1 MVDSAAS
8 AYYQTDRTDRESFDG
23 KNTEMAHGDETE
35 RPAGAGNGAT
45 SAPPSM
51 PDRLAVADLKRRLI
65 EADRFGAEDLQARCE
80 ELSRLKVEAI
90 DIAARSEDGNVET
103 LSLGGYLSSVS
114 QWQRLCDR
122 HGLDDQAEQCR
133 ELARSAFTES
143 AADWKATVE
152 KRKGSANLDSLFDD
166 LLGTAQLEADIR
178 NRGLLEPASLTPLRE
193 LRDHLRDELTVHLEN
208 ERPEGRTLDRW
219 TRLIADQC
227 DQILT
232 TADDLAPDVAAE
244 QIGSTLILTDWY
256 LKKVDRRRNDGTRH
270 LKRRHRRLRAEEQER
285 QLQGAME
292 TKFGRPFTGRL
303 ERLVL
308 VLICLVLGLMAV
320 EWTVPL
326 SEETT
331 YWLTIVDAAACAVF
345 LSEFGL
351 KLALVKGRSRWFVR
365 HFFVDFVPSIPFG
378 LLTAG
383 LGNPGDVVRAG
394 RVVRFARL
402 PRFVRYVRI
411 LRPVVRIVRALGLVA
426 RGIDRLVRRY
436 GHVLNCNVILHPTQ
450 REQEIFEQERRE
462 SARNLQELRQML
474 RDAWSRMFAE
484 ASPEDRLFV
493 ANTRIEGLQQT
504 LSRRTIQFEES
515 GRATTGTRDIPA
527 EALLDR
533 MESLEPSLVEPAL
546 GEPMMMQ
553 LARIVRILSVVP
565 LRWLPIIRRCIP
577 AQASQMSEA
586 DVVSTTSR
594 RVARFLRKFHDGW
607 FWLTD
612 LYGTVTPSQF
622 IDRVGGI
629 LVKSSSRP
637 AYRLLLFGGF
647 LILTEATLSIVE
659 IDALEPLRAF
669 LKRFLGTT
677 VLVLGGVCLFVLGLG
692 WWLQRVAREATEFYD
707 KSVQAQFLHLMDS
720 VRPKSLERDA
730 AALYE
735 RVLAADWPAG
745 DQRSDAERIEA
756 LCDRL
761 RHAMFRSSPTTEAD
775 NQFVAQLPFI
785 NRLEL
790 LYHDWLDGAMF
801 TRSDTRAT
809 NQLLG
814 NTALSQLML
823 TSDRI
828 SKKDVRQLAQVD
840 LENQKSLFNGPYL
853 WFHFIAQ
860 SVSHSV
866 ARLLVDYNRRAI
878 PGHELPHC
886 TDAQKNSFTQWL
898 NTDPDFQ
905 LDANAIVEPTSAKS
919 GYVTTS
925 FTALHFLDPDPQR
938 DQTVEDHFGPEVINR
953 IQGDRSLLIR
963 RTFGTLPLH
972 LRPRSERVVNLYAA
986 YEGWI
991 AGGRMF
997 LVPWFLFAA
1006 LCRWLTKLIGWIYHS
1021 VQEIRHPERRKT
1033 PVDAAQADFRVAVRK
1048 VNRVRGPVAERCVRL
1063 RAIFDPAWLGIALP
1077 GEDSTLLGTADA
1089 DTDIAFLR
1097 LGPAT
1102 QRKIE
1107 SEKRRCLSGM
1117 RWLEHSLEDG
1127 LLERVAEHR
1136 GLAKDSLNTR
1146 QHLRAASIAVHADLN
1161 GVRAHLFAKPM
1172 LAEIL
1177 HTTRAKPSLRDRLS
1191 PRFALRA
1198 AFRRYWQT
1206 TEMSEPAAERSAW
1219 KAVLNNES
1227 GAAAALMAWDQFGD
1241 KVEAEG
1247 ERRLGEIL
1255 QHPGRITEQLLTLR
1269 MIETLTVLDVL
1280 HYREHIYKLGQYDEG
1295 HDLLSLQPE

>member
-1 MVDSAAS
+1 MTA
-8 AYYQTDRTDRESFDG
+8 TGRTDREQQDG
-23 KNTEMAHGDETE
+23 TNIEMAQGDEPGSPSP
-35 RPAGAGNGAT
+35 PARGKADAHQ
-45 SAPPSM
+45 SM
-51 PDRLAVADLKRRLI
+51 QDRVAIADLKRRLI
-65 EADRFGAEDLQARCE
+65 EADRFGDEDLIARCE
-80 ELSRLKVEAI
+80 ELNRLKNEAI
-90 DIAARSEDGNVET
+90 DIAAKSEDGNAET

-114 QWQRLCDR
+114 QWQRLCER
-122 HGLDDQAEQCR
+122 HGLDQQAEQCR
-133 ELARSAFTES
+133 ELARSAFTEA

-152 KRKGSANLDSLFDD
+152 RRKSNANPDTLFDD

-193 LRDHLRDELTVHLEN
+193 LRDNLRDELASHLETEKPDN
-208 ERPEGRTLDRW
+208 RTLDRW

-227 DQILT
+227 DHILT
-232 TADDLAPDVAAE
+232 TVDDLAPAVAAE
-244 QIGSTLILTDWY
+244 QISSMLILSDWY
-256 LKKVDRRRNDGTRH
+256 LRKVDRRRNDATRH
-270 LKRRHRRLRAEEQER
+270 LKWRHRRLRAEQQER
-285 QLQGAME
+285 QLQGVME
-292 TKFGRPFTGRL
+292 TKFGRLWTGRL

-308 VLICLVLGLMAV
+308 VLICLVLILMAV
-320 EWTVPL
+320 ECTVSL
-326 SEETT
+326 SEETLFWFT
-331 YWLTIVDAAACAVF
+331 VVDAAACAVF
-345 LSEFGL
+345 LAEFGL
-351 KLALVKGRSRWFVR
+351 KLSLVNDRGRWFVR

-402 PRFVRYVRI
+402 PRFVRYVRV
-411 LRPVVRIVRALGLVA
+411 LRPVVRLVRALGLIA

-450 REQEIFEQERRE
+450 REQEVFEQERQE
-462 SARNLQELRQML
+462 AARNIQELRQLL
-474 RDAWSRMFAE
+474 RDAWSRIFAE
-484 ASPEDRLFV
+484 ASPEDRLTV
-493 ANTRIEGLQQT
+493 ATARIAGLQET
-504 LSRRTIQFEES
+504 LNRRSIQFEES
-515 GRATTGTRDIPA
+515 SRATAGTRDIPA

-533 MESLEPSLVEPAL
+533 LESLEPSLVEPAL

-553 LARIVRILSVVP
+553 LARIIRILSVAP
-565 LRWLPIIRRCIP
+565 LRWLPIIRQCVP
-577 AQASQMSEA
+577 AQATQMSEA

-594 RVARFLRKFHDGW
+594 QVARFLRRFHDGW
-607 FWLTD
+607 FWLAD

-647 LILTEATLSIVE
+647 LILTEATLSIVD

-720 VRPKSLERDA
+720 VRPKYLERDA

-735 RVLAADWPAG
+735 RVLAADWPT
-745 DQRSDAERIEA
+745 DDHRTDTERIEV
-756 LCDRL
+756 LCERL
-761 RHAMFRSSPTTEAD
+761 RHAMSRTQEDVNNEDGFIAKI
-775 NQFVAQLPFI
+775 PFI
-785 NRLEL
+785 SRLEL

-828 SKKDVRQLAQVD
+828 SKKDTRQLCQVD
-840 LENQKSLFNGPYL
+840 LENQKSLLNGPYL

-860 SVSHSV
+860 SISHSA

-878 PGHELPHC
+878 PNHELPYC
-886 TDAQKNSFTQWL
+886 SDTQKNLFTRWL

-905 LDANAIVEPTSAKS
+905 VDASTVAEPTIANS
-919 GYVTTS
+919 GYMTTS

-938 DQTVEDHFGPEVINR
+938 DQTVEEHFGPEVVAR
-953 IQGDRSLLIR
+953 IRSDRSLLIR
-963 RTFGTLPLH
+963 QTFGTLPLH

-986 YEGWI
+986 YEAWI

-997 LVPWFLFAA
+997 LSPWFVFLA
-1006 LCRWLTKLIGWIYHS
+1006 LGRWLVKLIGWIYQS

-1033 PVDAAQADFRVAVRK
+1033 PLDAAQADFRVAVRK

-1077 GEDSTLLGTADA
+1077 GEDSSLLGTADA
-1089 DTDIAFLR
+1089 DTDIAYLR

-1117 RWLEHSLEDG
+1117 RWLEHALEDG
-1127 LLERVAEHR
+1127 LLERIAEQR
-1136 GLAKDSLNTR
+1136 GLAKDALNTR

-1161 GVRAHLFAKPM
+1161 GVRTHLFARPM
-1172 LAEIL
+1172 LAETL
-1177 HTTRAKPSLRDRLS
+1177 HTTLARPTLRDRLS

-1198 AFRRYWQT
+1198 AFRRYWQAT
-1206 TEMSEPAAERSAW
+1206 DGTDSAAERSAW
-1219 KAVLNNES
+1219 KAILNNES

-1241 KVEAEG
+1241 NVEAEG

-1280 HYREHIYKLGQYDEG
+1280 HYREHIFKLGQYDEG
-1295 HDLLSLQPE
+1295 HNLLTLHPLAN

>member
-1 MVDSAAS
+1 
-8 AYYQTDRTDRESFDG
+8 
-23 KNTEMAHGDETE
+23 MAHGDETE
-35 RPAGAGNGAT
+35 RPADEGNGA
-45 SAPPSM
+45 AGALPSM
-51 PDRLAVADLKRRLI
+51 PDRVAVADLKRRLI
-65 EADRFGAEDLQARCE
+65 EADRFGAADLQARCE
-80 ELSRLKVEAI
+80 ELSRLKVAAI
-90 DIAARSEDGNVET
+90 DIAAKSEDGNVET

-114 QWQRLCDR
+114 QWQRLCER

-152 KRKGSANLDSLFDD
+152 KRKGDANLDSLFDD

-193 LRDHLRDELTVHLEN
+193 LRDHLRDELTALLKNEQPEN
-208 ERPEGRTLDRW
+208 RTLDRW

-227 DQILT
+227 DHILT

-320 EWTVPL
+320 EWTVQL
-326 SEETT
+326 SDEAT

-411 LRPVVRIVRALGLVA
+411 LRPVVRILRALGLVA

-450 REQEIFEQERRE
+450 HEQEIFEQERRE

-493 ANTRIEGLQQT
+493 ANTRIEGLQRT
-504 LSRRTIQFEES
+504 LSRRTIQFEDS

-553 LARIVRILSVVP
+553 LARIIRILSVVP

-735 RVLAADWPAG
+735 RVLAADWPG
-745 DQRSDAERIEA
+745 DDQRSDAERIEV
-756 LCDRL
+756 LCKRL

-775 NQFVAQLPFI
+775 NQFVARLPFI
-785 NRLEL
+785 SRLEL

-828 SKKDVRQLAQVD
+828 SKKDTRLLTQVD
-840 LENQKSLFNGPYL
+840 LENQKSLLNGPYL

-878 PGHELPHC
+878 PSHELPYC
-886 TDAQKNSFTQWL
+886 SDAQKNSFTQWL

-905 LDANAIVEPTSAKS
+905 LDANTIVEPTSAKS

-925 FTALHFLDPDPQR
+925 FTALHFLDPDSQR
-938 DQTVEDHFGPEVINR
+938 DQTVEEHFGPEVINR

-1006 LCRWLTKLIGWIYHS
+1006 LCRWLTKLVGWIYQS

-1117 RWLEHSLEDG
+1117 RWLEHSLEDN
-1127 LLERVAEHR
+1127 LLERVAEQR

-1198 AFRRYWQT
+1198 AFRRYWRT
-1206 TEMSEPAAERSAW
+1206 TGMSEPAAERSAW

-1227 GAAAALMAWDQFGD
+1227 GAAAALIAWDKFGD
-1241 KVEAEG
+1241 KVEEEG

-1280 HYREHIYKLGQYDEG
+1280 HYREHIFKLGQYDEG

>member
-1 MVDSAAS
+1 
-8 AYYQTDRTDRESFDG
+8 
-23 KNTEMAHGDETE
+23 MAHGDETE
-35 RPAGAGNGAT
+35 SSAAAGDDSASPDSAT
-45 SAPPSM
+45 SQSGM
-51 PDRLAVADLKRRLI
+51 PDRVAVADLKRRLI
-65 EADRFGAEDLQARCE
+65 EADRFGDEDLRARCE
-80 ELSRLKVEAI
+80 VLRGLKVEAD
-90 DIAARSEDGNVET
+90 DIAALAEDGNIET
-103 LSLGGYLSSVS
+103 LSLGGYLSSVT
-114 QWQRLCDR
+114 QWQRLCER
-122 HGLDDQAEQCR
+122 HGLDEQAEHCR
-133 ELARSAFTES
+133 ELARSAFTEA

-152 KRKGSANLDSLFDD
+152 KREDEANRGSLFDD

-178 NRGLLEPASLTPLRE
+178 NRGLLEPAALTPLRE
-193 LRDHLRDELTVHLEN
+193 LRDNLRDDLSADLEKEKPDN
-208 ERPEGRTLDRW
+208 RTLDRW

-227 DQILT
+227 DHILT
-232 TADDLAPDVAAE
+232 TVDDLDPNIAAE
-244 QIGSTLILTDWY
+244 QIRSTLILSGWY
-256 LKKVDRRRNDGTRH
+256 LKKVDRRRNNGTRH

-285 QLQGAME
+285 QLQGSLE
-292 TKFGRPFTGRL
+292 SRFGRKFTGTM

-308 VLICLVLGLMAV
+308 VLICLVLGLMIA
-320 EWTVPL
+320 EWTMPL
-326 SEETT
+326 AKETI
-331 YWLTIVDAAACAVF
+331 YRFAIVDAAACAVF
-345 LSEFGL
+345 LAEFGL
-351 KLALVKGRSRWFVR
+351 KLALVKGRGRWFVR

-383 LGNPGDVVRAG
+383 LANSGDVVRAG

-411 LRPVVRIVRALGLVA
+411 LRPIVRIARALGLVA

-450 REQEIFEQERRE
+450 REQELFEQERRE
-462 SARNLQELRQML
+462 AARNLQELRQLL

-493 ANTRIEGLQQT
+493 ANTRIEGMQHT
-504 LSRRTIQFEES
+504 LNRRTIQFEES
-515 GRATTGTRDIPA
+515 SRATSGTRDIPA

-553 LARIVRILSVVP
+553 LARIIRILSVAP
-565 LRWLPIIRRCIP
+565 LRWLPIIRQCIP
-577 AQASQMSEA
+577 AQASLMSEA

-594 RVARFLRKFHDGW
+594 RVARFLRKFHDAW

-692 WWLQRVAREATEFYD
+692 WWLQRVAREATDFYD

-720 VRPKSLERDA
+720 VRPKYLERDA
-730 AALYE
+730 AVLYE
-735 RVLAADWPAG
+735 RVLAADWPT
-745 DQRSDAERIEA
+745 DDPRSDAERIKV
-756 LCDRL
+756 LCQRL
-761 RHAMFRSSPTTEAD
+761 RNAMFPSRRNPD
-775 NQFVAQLPFI
+775 NDDAILAELPFVS
-785 NRLEL
+785 RLEL

-801 TRSDTRAT
+801 TKSDTRTT

-828 SKKDVRQLAQVD
+828 SKKDTKQLAQVD
-840 LENQKSLFNGPYL
+840 LENQKSLLNGPYL

-878 PGHELPHC
+878 PSHELLHC
-886 TDAQKNSFTQWL
+886 SEAQKNSFTHWL

-905 LDANAIVEPTSAKS
+905 LDNDAILEPTDSNS

-938 DQTVEDHFGPEVINR
+938 DQAVEEHFGPEVVAR
-953 IQGDRSLLIR
+953 VRGDRSLLIR

-986 YEGWI
+986 YEAWI

-997 LVPWFLFAA
+997 LVPWFLFVA
-1006 LCRWLTKLIGWIYHS
+1006 LCSLLVRLIGWIYQS
-1021 VQEIRHPERRKT
+1021 VQEIRHPERRKA
-1033 PVDAAQADFRVAVRK
+1033 PIDAAQADFRVAVRK

-1077 GEDSTLLGTADA
+1077 GEQSTLLGTADA

-1127 LLERVAEHR
+1127 LMERIAAQR
-1136 GLAKDSLNTR
+1136 GLATDAFNSR

-1161 GVRAHLFAKPM
+1161 GVRAHLFAEPM

-1177 HTTRAKPSLRDRLS
+1177 HTTRAKPSLRDRVS

-1198 AFRRYWQT
+1198 AFSRYWKT
-1206 TEMSEPAAERSAW
+1206 TEMTELTAERSAW

-1227 GAAAALMAWDQFGD
+1227 GAAAALIAWDTFGEG
-1241 KVEAEG
+1241 VEQEG

-1280 HYREHIYKLGQYDEG
+1280 HYREHIFKLGQYDEG

>member
-1 MVDSAAS
+1 MADGDGTGSSAAADGDPAVANTATANS
-8 AYYQTDRTDRESFDG
+8 AI
-23 KNTEMAHGDETE
+23 
-35 RPAGAGNGAT
+35 
-45 SAPPSM
+45 
-51 PDRLAVADLKRRLI
+51 PDRVAVADLKRRLI
-65 EADRFGAEDLQARCE
+65 EADRFGDEDLRARCKT
-80 ELSRLKVEAI
+80 LQQLKVEAV
-90 DIAARSEDGNVET
+90 DIAARAEDGNVET

-114 QWQRLCDR
+114 QWQRLCER
-122 HGLDDQAEQCR
+122 HGLDEQAKQCR
-133 ELARSAFTES
+133 ELARSAFTEA

-152 KRKGSANLDSLFDD
+152 DREEVASVDTLFDD

-178 NRGLLEPASLTPLRE
+178 NRGLLEPAALTPLRK
-193 LRDHLRDELTVHLEN
+193 LRNNLRDELSADLKNEN
-208 ERPEGRTLDRW
+208 LDNRTLNRW
-219 TRLIADQC
+219 TQLIADQC
-227 DQILT
+227 DHILT

-244 QIGSTLILTDWY
+244 QIRSTLLLSGWY
-256 LKKVDRRRNDGTRH
+256 LKNVDRRRNDGTRH

-285 QLQGAME
+285 QLQGSLE
-292 TKFGRPFTGRL
+292 SIFGRKFTGRM
-303 ERLVL
+303 ERLIL
-308 VLICLVLGLMAV
+308 VLICLVLGLMIA
-320 EWTVPL
+320 EWTMPL
-326 SEETT
+326 SEETV
-331 YWLTIVDAAACAVF
+331 YWLAIVDAAACAVF
-345 LSEFGL
+345 LTEFGL
-351 KLALVKGRSRWFVR
+351 KLTLVKGRSRWFVR

-383 LGNPGDVVRAG
+383 MANSGDVMRAG
-394 RVVRFARL
+394 RAVRFARL

-411 LRPVVRIVRALGLVA
+411 LRPIVRITRALGLVA
-426 RGIDRLVRRY
+426 RGIDRLARRY

-450 REQEIFEQERRE
+450 REQELFEQERRE
-462 SARNLQELRQML
+462 AARNLQELRQLL

-484 ASPEDRLFV
+484 TCPEDRLFV
-493 ANTRIEGLQQT
+493 ANTRIEGLQHT
-504 LSRRTIQFEES
+504 LKRRTIQFEES
-515 GRATTGTRDIPA
+515 SRATSGTRDIPA

-553 LARIVRILSVVP
+553 LARIIRILSVAP
-565 LRWLPIIRRCIP
+565 LRWLPIIRQCIP
-577 AQASQMSEA
+577 AQASLMSEA

-720 VRPKSLERDA
+720 VRPKYVTRDA

-735 RVLAADWPAG
+735 RVLAADWPS
-745 DQRSDAERIEA
+745 DDSRSDSERIEF
-756 LCDRL
+756 LSKRL
-761 RHAMFRSSPTTEAD
+761 RNAMFRTTQTTD
-775 NQFVAQLPFI
+775 NDDRFETLLPFV

-790 LYHDWLDGAMF
+790 LYHDWIDGAMF
-801 TRSDTRAT
+801 TRSDTRTT

-814 NTALSQLML
+814 NTAISQLML

-828 SKKDVRQLAQVD
+828 AKKYTKLLSQVD
-840 LENQKSLFNGPYL
+840 LENQKSLLNGPYL

-878 PGHELPHC
+878 PNHELPHC
-886 TDAQKNSFTQWL
+886 SESQRNSFTQWL

-905 LDANAIVEPTSAKS
+905 HDNKTIVEPADANS

-938 DQTVEDHFGPEVINR
+938 DQTVKEHFGEEVIAR
-953 IQGDRSLLIR
+953 IRSDRSLLIR

-991 AGGRMF
+991 AGGRIF
-997 LVPWFLFAA
+997 LVPWFLFVV
-1006 LCRWLTKLIGWIYHS
+1006 LCRLLIRLIGWVYQS
-1021 VQEIRHPERRKT
+1021 VQEIRNPERRKM
-1033 PVDAAQADFRVAVRK
+1033 PIDAAQADFRVAVRK
-1048 VNRVRGPVAERCVRL
+1048 VNRIRSPVAERCVRL
-1063 RAIFDPAWLGIALP
+1063 RAIFDPAWLGVALP
-1077 GEDSTLLGTADA
+1077 GEQSTLLGTADA
-1089 DTDIAFLR
+1089 DADIAFLR

-1127 LLERVAEHR
+1127 LLKRIAEQR
-1136 GLAKDSLNTR
+1136 GLAKDAFNSR

-1177 HTTRAKPSLRDRLS
+1177 HTTGAKPSLRDRVS
-1191 PRFALRA
+1191 PRFSLRA
-1198 AFRRYWQT
+1198 AFRRYLKT
-1206 TEMSEPAAERSAW
+1206 TELTELAAERSAW
-1219 KAVLNNES
+1219 KSVLKNES
-1227 GAAAALMAWDQFGD
+1227 GAAAALMAWDTFGD
-1241 KVEAEG
+1241 SVEQEG

-1280 HYREHIYKLGQYDEG
+1280 HYREHIFKLGQYDEG
-1295 HDLLSLQPE
+1295 HDLLSLRPE

>member
-1 MVDSAAS
+1 MSQGGETSSKSDRGDAEQQPDKAAAFS
-8 AYYQTDRTDRESFDG
+8 SIV
-23 KNTEMAHGDETE
+23 
-35 RPAGAGNGAT
+35 
-45 SAPPSM
+45 
-51 PDRLAVADLKRRLI
+51 PDRVAVAELKQRLI
-65 EADRFGAEDLQARCE
+65 EADRFGEEDLHARCE
-80 ELSRLKVEAI
+80 ELQRLKNLAV

-103 LSLGGYLSSVS
+103 LSLGGYLASVS
-114 QWQRLCDR
+114 QWQRLCER
-122 HGLDDQAEQCR
+122 HGLDEQAEQCL
-133 ELARSAFTES
+133 ELARSAFTE
-143 AADWKATVE
+143 AANDWKSTVE
-152 KRKGSANLDSLFDD
+152 KREQAASTDTLFDD
-166 LLGTAQLEADIR
+166 LLGTVQLEADIR
-178 NRGLLEPASLTPLRE
+178 NRGLLEPDSLGPLRE
-193 LRDHLRDELTVHLEN
+193 LRDSLREKLTAVLEK
-208 ERPEGRTLDRW
+208 EKPDGRTLNRW

-227 DQILT
+227 DHILT
-232 TADDLAPDVAAE
+232 TVDDLSPAVAAE
-244 QIGSTLILTDWY
+244 QIRSTLILSEWY
-256 LKKVDRRRNDGTRH
+256 LRKVDRRRNDGTRH

-285 QLQGAME
+285 QLQGTME
-292 TKFGRPFTGRL
+292 SKFGRLFTGRL
-303 ERLVL
+303 ERLIL
-308 VLICLVLGLMAV
+308 ILICLVLGLMIV
-320 EWTVPL
+320 EWTVTL
-326 SEETT
+326 SEEAAF
-331 YWLTIVDAAACAVF
+331 WLAVVDACACAVF
-345 LSEFGL
+345 LSEFAL
-351 KLALVKGRSRWFVR
+351 KLTLVKGRGRWFMR

-383 LGNPGDVVRAG
+383 MANTGDMVRAG

-411 LRPVVRIVRALGLVA
+411 LRPIVRIVRALGLVA

-450 REQEIFEQERRE
+450 REQKLFEQERRE
-462 SARNLQELRQML
+462 ATRNLQELRQML
-474 RDAWSRMFAE
+474 RDAWARMFAE
-484 ASPEDRLFV
+484 ASPDERIFV
-493 ANTRIEGLQQT
+493 ANTRIEGLRET
-504 LSRRTIQFEES
+504 LDQRRIQFEES
-515 GRATTGTRDIPA
+515 SRATTGTRDIPA

-553 LARIVRILSVVP
+553 LARIIRVLSVAP
-565 LRWLPIIRRCIP
+565 LRWLPLIRHCIP
-577 AQASQMSEA
+577 AQANLMSEA
-586 DVVSTTSR
+586 EVVSTTSR
-594 RVARFLRKFHDGW
+594 QLAKFLRKFHDGW
-607 FWLTD
+607 FWLAD

-622 IDRVGGI
+622 IDRVGGL

-647 LILTEATLSIVE
+647 LLLTELTLSIVS
-659 IDALEPLRAF
+659 IDALEPVRAF
-669 LKRFLGTT
+669 LKRFVGTT

-720 VRPKSLERDA
+720 IRPKFLERDA
-730 AALYE
+730 ASLYR
-735 RVLAADWPAG
+735 RVLATDWPV
-745 DQRSDAERIEA
+745 DDPRSESKRIEA
-756 LCDRL
+756 LSQRL
-761 RHAMFRSSPTTEAD
+761 RDAMFRTQPDDPFIS
-775 NQFVAQLPFI
+775 QLPFVH
-785 NRLEL
+785 RMEL

-801 TRSDTRAT
+801 TRSDTRTT

-814 NTALSQLML
+814 NTALCQLML
-823 TSDRI
+823 MSDRI
-828 SKKDVRQLAQVD
+828 SKKDTKQLHQVD

-878 PGHELPHC
+878 PAHELPHC
-886 TDAQKNSFTQWL
+886 SEAQKNSFTQWL

-905 LDANAIVEPTSAKS
+905 LEPDAIVESISARS

-938 DQTVEDHFGPEVINR
+938 DQTVMEHFGPEVAR
-953 IQGDRSLLIR
+953 RVQSDRGLLIR

-986 YEGWI
+986 YEAWV

-997 LVPWFLFAA
+997 LVPWFLFVAA
-1006 LCRWLTKLIGWIYHS
+1006 CRWLVRLIGWIYQS

-1048 VNRVRGPVAERCVRL
+1048 VNRVRGPVAEQCVRL

-1117 RWLEHSLEDG
+1117 RWLEHALEEG
-1127 LLERVAEHR
+1127 LLERIAKER
-1136 GLAKDSLNTR
+1136 GLNQDALNTR
-1146 QHLRAASIAVHADLN
+1146 QHLRAVAIAVHADLN
-1161 GVRAHLFAKPM
+1161 GVRAHLFARPM

-1177 HTTRAKPSLRDRLS
+1177 HTTRAKPSFRDRLS
-1191 PRFALRA
+1191 PQFKLRA
-1198 AFRRYWQT
+1198 AFGRYWET
-1206 TEMSEPAAERSAW
+1206 TEMTEPAARHSAW
-1219 KAVLNNES
+1219 KAILDNES
-1227 GAAAALMAWDQFGD
+1227 GAAAALMAWDTFGES
-1241 KVEAEG
+1241 VEQEG

-1280 HYREHIYKLGQYDEG
+1280 HYREHIFKLGQYDEG

>member
-1 MVDSAAS
+1 
-8 AYYQTDRTDRESFDG
+8 
-23 KNTEMAHGDETE
+23 MAHGDE
-35 RPAGAGNGAT
+35 
-45 SAPPSM
+45 SASPTGSDSESDASSSTI
-51 PDRLAVADLKRRLI
+51 PDRVAVADLKRRLI
-65 EADRFGAEDLQARCE
+65 EADRFGDDDLRARCE
-80 ELSRLKVEAI
+80 KLQRLKVEAV
-90 DIAARSEDGNVET
+90 DIAARAEDGNVET

-114 QWQRLCDR
+114 QWQRLCER
-122 HGLDDQAEQCR
+122 HGLDEQAEQCR
-133 ELARSAFTES
+133 ELARSAFTE
-143 AADWKATVE
+143 AATDWKAAVE
-152 KRKGSANLDSLFDD
+152 KREDSANLDTLFED

-178 NRGLLEPASLTPLRE
+178 NRGLLEPAALTPLRE
-193 LRDHLRDELTVHLEN
+193 LRDNLRDELSSDLEK
-208 ERPEGRTLDRW
+208 EKPDHRTLDRW

-227 DQILT
+227 DHILT
-232 TADDLAPDVAAE
+232 TADDLAPNVAAE
-244 QIGSTLILTDWY
+244 QIRSTLILSDWY
-256 LKKVDRRRNDGTRH
+256 LKNVDRRRNDGTRH

-285 QLQGAME
+285 QLQGTLE
-292 TKFGRPFTGRL
+292 SKFGRKFTGRM

-308 VLICLVLGLMAV
+308 VLICLVLALMIA
-320 EWTVPL
+320 EWTIPL
-326 SEETT
+326 DQKTV
-331 YWLTIVDAAACAVF
+331 YWFAIADAAACAVF

-351 KLALVKGRSRWFVR
+351 KLALVKGRGRWFVR

-378 LLTAG
+378 LMTAG
-383 LGNPGDVVRAG
+383 LANSGDVVRAG

-411 LRPVVRIVRALGLVA
+411 LRPAVRIARALGLVA

-450 REQEIFEQERRE
+450 REQELFEQERRE
-462 SARNLQELRQML
+462 AARNLQELRQML

-484 ASPEDRLFV
+484 ADPEDRIFV
-493 ANTRIEGLQQT
+493 ANTRIEGLQRT
-504 LSRRTIQFEES
+504 LDRRAIQFEES
-515 GRATTGTRDIPA
+515 RRATSGTRDIPA

-553 LARIVRILSVVP
+553 LARIIRILSVAP

-577 AQASQMSEA
+577 AQASLMSEA

-659 IDALEPLRAF
+659 IEALEPLRAF

-720 VRPKSLERDA
+720 VRPKYVERDA

-735 RVLAADWPAG
+735 RVLAADWPT
-745 DQRSDAERIEA
+745 DDPRSDSEKIEV
-756 LCDRL
+756 LSERL
-761 RHAMFRSSPTTEAD
+761 RNAMFRTTQTIESD
-775 NQFVAQLPFI
+775 DPFIAQLPFV

-828 SKKDVRQLAQVD
+828 TKKDSKQLAQVD
-840 LENQKSLFNGPYL
+840 LENQKSLLNGPYL

-860 SVSHSV
+860 SISHSV

-878 PGHELPHC
+878 PSHELPHC
-886 TDAQKNSFTQWL
+886 SESQKNSFTQWL
-898 NTDPDFQ
+898 NTDADFQ
-905 LDANAIVEPTSAKS
+905 LDKNTASELTGPNS

-925 FTALHFLDPDPQR
+925 FTALHFLDPDSQR
-938 DQTVEDHFGPEVINR
+938 DQTVEEHFGPEVVAR

-972 LRPRSERVVNLYAA
+972 LRPRSERVVNLYSV
-986 YEGWI
+986 YEGWV

-997 LVPWFLFAA
+997 LVPWFLFVA
-1006 LCRWLTKLIGWIYHS
+1006 LCRWLGKLIVWIYQS
-1021 VQEIRHPERRKT
+1021 VQEIRHPERRKA
-1033 PVDAAQADFRVAVRK
+1033 PIDAAQADFRVAVRK

-1077 GEDSTLLGTADA
+1077 GEESTLLGTADA

-1127 LLERVAEHR
+1127 LLERIALQR
-1136 GLAKDSLNTR
+1136 GLTKDAFNSR

-1161 GVRAHLFAKPM
+1161 GIRAHLFAKPM

-1177 HTTRAKPSLRDRLS
+1177 HTTRAKPSLRDRIS
-1191 PRFALRA
+1191 PRFALKA

-1206 TEMSEPAAERSAW
+1206 TEMTEPAAEKSAW

-1227 GAAAALMAWDQFGD
+1227 GAAAALRAWDQFGD
-1241 KVEAEG
+1241 NVEEEG

-1280 HYREHIYKLGQYDEG
+1280 HYREHIFKLGQYDEG

>member
-1 MVDSAAS
+1 
-8 AYYQTDRTDRESFDG
+8 
-23 KNTEMAHGDETE
+23 MADGDETE
-35 RPAGAGNGAT
+35 SPEAADDAPAASNSAT
-45 SAPPSM
+45 SDSAI
-51 PDRLAVADLKRRLI
+51 PDRVAVADLKRRLI
-65 EADRFGAEDLQARCE
+65 EADRFGDDDLRARCE
-80 ELSRLKVEAI
+80 VLRRLKVEAV
-90 DIAARSEDGNVET
+90 DIAARAEDGNVET

-114 QWQRLCDR
+114 QWQRLCER
-122 HGLDDQAEQCR
+122 HGLDEQAEQCR
-133 ELARSAFTES
+133 ELARSAFTEA

-152 KRKGSANLDSLFDD
+152 DREEGANVDTLFDD

-178 NRGLLEPASLTPLRE
+178 NRGLLEPAALTPLRE
-193 LRDHLRDELTVHLEN
+193 LRDNLRDELSVDLEK
-208 ERPEGRTLDRW
+208 EKPDHRTLDRW

-227 DQILT
+227 DHILT
-232 TADDLAPDVAAE
+232 TADDLAPNIAAE
-244 QIGSTLILTDWY
+244 QIRSTLLLSDWY
-256 LKKVDRRRNDGTRH
+256 LKNVDRRRNDGTRH

-285 QLQGAME
+285 QLQGSLE
-292 TKFGRPFTGRL
+292 SRFGRKFTGRM

-308 VLICLVLGLMAV
+308 VLICLVLGLMLV
-320 EWTVPL
+320 EWTMPL
-326 SEETT
+326 AEETI
-331 YWLTIVDAAACAVF
+331 YWFAIVDAAACAVF
-345 LSEFGL
+345 LAEFGL
-351 KLALVKGRSRWFVR
+351 KLALVKGRSRWFAR

-378 LLTAG
+378 LMTAG
-383 LGNPGDVVRAG
+383 MANSGDVVRAG

-402 PRFVRYVRI
+402 PRFVRYVRV
-411 LRPVVRIVRALGLVA
+411 LRPIVRIARALGLVA

-436 GHVLNCNVILHPTQ
+436 GNVLNCNVILHPTQ
-450 REQEIFEQERRE
+450 REQELFEQERRE
-462 SARNLQELRQML
+462 AARNLQELRQLL

-493 ANTRIEGLQQT
+493 ADTRIEGLQRT
-504 LSRRTIQFEES
+504 LKRRTIQFEES
-515 GRATTGTRDIPA
+515 SRATSGTRDIPA

-553 LARIVRILSVVP
+553 LARIIRILSVAP

-577 AQASQMSEA
+577 AQASLMSEA

-720 VRPKSLERDA
+720 VRPKYVERDA

-735 RVLAADWPAG
+735 RVLAADWPT
-745 DQRSDAERIEA
+745 DDSRSDSERIKF
-756 LCDRL
+756 LSLRL
-761 RHAMFRSSPTTEAD
+761 RNAMFRTTQTAGND
-775 NQFVAQLPFI
+775 DQFELQLPFVS
-785 NRLEL
+785 RLEL

-823 TSDRI
+823 TSDRV
-828 SKKDVRQLAQVD
+828 SKKETKLLSQVD
-840 LENQKSLFNGPYL
+840 LENQKALLNGPYL

-878 PGHELPHC
+878 PSHELPHC
-886 TDAQKNSFTQWL
+886 SEAQKNSFTQWL

-905 LDANAIVEPTSAKS
+905 LDNNTVVEPADAKS
-919 GYVTTS
+919 GYVTTA
-925 FTALHFLDPDPQR
+925 FTALHFLDPDAQR
-938 DQTVEDHFGPEVINR
+938 DQTVEEHFGQEVVAR
-953 IQGDRSLLIR
+953 IRGDRSLLIR
-963 RTFGTLPLH
+963 RTFGTLPLQ

-986 YEGWI
+986 YEAWI

-997 LVPWFLFAA
+997 LVPWFLFVAF
-1006 LCRWLTKLIGWIYHS
+1006 CRLLVRLIGWIYQS

-1033 PVDAAQADFRVAVRK
+1033 PIDAAQADFRVAVRK

-1077 GEDSTLLGTADA
+1077 GEQSTLLGTADA
-1089 DTDIAFLR
+1089 DTDVAFLR

-1102 QRKIE
+1102 QRKLE

-1127 LLERVAEHR
+1127 LMERIAEQR
-1136 GLAKDSLNTR
+1136 GLAKDAFNSR

-1177 HTTRAKPSLRDRLS
+1177 HTTRAKPSLRDRVS

-1206 TEMSEPAAERSAW
+1206 TEMTELAAERSAW
-1219 KAVLNNES
+1219 KSVLKNES
-1227 GAAAALMAWDQFGD
+1227 GAAAALMAWDKFGD
-1241 KVEAEG
+1241 NVEQEG

-1280 HYREHIYKLGQYDEG
+1280 HYREHIFKLGQYDEG

>member
-1 MVDSAAS
+1 MADGDGTGSSAAADGDPAVANTATANS
-8 AYYQTDRTDRESFDG
+8 AI
-23 KNTEMAHGDETE
+23 
-35 RPAGAGNGAT
+35 
-45 SAPPSM
+45 
-51 PDRLAVADLKRRLI
+51 PDRVAVADLKRRLI
-65 EADRFGAEDLQARCE
+65 EADRFGDEDLRARCKT
-80 ELSRLKVEAI
+80 LQQLKVEAV
-90 DIAARSEDGNVET
+90 DIAARAEDGNVET

-114 QWQRLCDR
+114 QWQRLCER
-122 HGLDDQAEQCR
+122 HGLDEQAKQCR
-133 ELARSAFTES
+133 ELARSAFTEA

-152 KRKGSANLDSLFDD
+152 DREEVASVDTLFDD

-178 NRGLLEPASLTPLRE
+178 NRGLLEPAALTPLRQ
-193 LRDHLRDELTVHLEN
+193 LRDNLRDELSADLKNEN
-208 ERPEGRTLDRW
+208 LDNRTLNRW
-219 TRLIADQC
+219 TQLIADQC
-227 DQILT
+227 DHILT

-244 QIGSTLILTDWY
+244 QIRSTLLLSGWY
-256 LKKVDRRRNDGTRH
+256 LKNVDRRRNDGTRH

-285 QLQGAME
+285 QLQGSLE
-292 TKFGRPFTGRL
+292 SIFGRKFTGRM
-303 ERLVL
+303 ERLIL
-308 VLICLVLGLMAV
+308 VLICLVLGLMIA
-320 EWTVPL
+320 EWTMPL
-326 SEETT
+326 SEETV
-331 YWLTIVDAAACAVF
+331 YWLAIVDAAACAVF
-345 LSEFGL
+345 LTEFGL
-351 KLALVKGRSRWFVR
+351 KLTLVKGRSRWFVR

-383 LGNPGDVVRAG
+383 MANSGDVMRAG
-394 RVVRFARL
+394 RAVRFARL

-411 LRPVVRIVRALGLVA
+411 LRPIVRITRALGLVA
-426 RGIDRLVRRY
+426 RGIDRLARRY

-450 REQEIFEQERRE
+450 REQELFEQERRE
-462 SARNLQELRQML
+462 AARNLQELRQLL

-484 ASPEDRLFV
+484 TCPEDRLFV
-493 ANTRIEGLQQT
+493 ANTRIEGLQHT
-504 LSRRTIQFEES
+504 LKRRTIQFEES
-515 GRATTGTRDIPA
+515 SRATSGTRDIPA

-553 LARIVRILSVVP
+553 LARIIRILSVAP
-565 LRWLPIIRRCIP
+565 LRWLPIIRQCIP
-577 AQASQMSEA
+577 AQASLMSEA

-720 VRPKSLERDA
+720 VRPKYVTRDA

-735 RVLAADWPAG
+735 RVLAADWPS
-745 DQRSDAERIEA
+745 DDSRSDSERIEF
-756 LCDRL
+756 LSERL
-761 RHAMFRSSPTTEAD
+761 RNAMFRTTQTTD
-775 NQFVAQLPFI
+775 NDDRFETLLPFV

-790 LYHDWLDGAMF
+790 LYHDWIDGAMF
-801 TRSDTRAT
+801 TRSDTRTT

-814 NTALSQLML
+814 NTAISQLML

-828 SKKDVRQLAQVD
+828 SKKDTKLLSQVD
-840 LENQKSLFNGPYL
+840 LENQKSLLNGPYL

-878 PGHELPHC
+878 PNHELPHC
-886 TDAQKNSFTQWL
+886 SESQKNSFTQWL

-905 LDANAIVEPTSAKS
+905 LDNKTIVEPADANS

-938 DQTVEDHFGPEVINR
+938 DQTVKEHFGEEVIAR
-953 IQGDRSLLIR
+953 IRGDRSLLIR

-991 AGGRMF
+991 AGGRIF
-997 LVPWFLFAA
+997 LVPWFLFVV
-1006 LCRWLTKLIGWIYHS
+1006 LCRLLIRLIGWVYQS
-1021 VQEIRHPERRKT
+1021 VQEIRNPERRKM
-1033 PVDAAQADFRVAVRK
+1033 PIDAAQADFRVAVRK
-1048 VNRVRGPVAERCVRL
+1048 VNRIRSPVAERCVRL
-1063 RAIFDPAWLGIALP
+1063 RAIFDPAWLGVALP
-1077 GEDSTLLGTADA
+1077 GEQSTLLGTADA
-1089 DTDIAFLR
+1089 DADIAFLR

-1107 SEKRRCLSGM
+1107 SERRRCLSGM

-1127 LLERVAEHR
+1127 LLERIAEQR
-1136 GLAKDSLNTR
+1136 GLAKDAFKSR

-1177 HTTRAKPSLRDRLS
+1177 HTTGAKPSLPDRVS
-1191 PRFALRA
+1191 PRFSLRA
-1198 AFRRYWQT
+1198 AFRRYLKT
-1206 TEMSEPAAERSAW
+1206 TELTELAAERSAW
-1219 KAVLNNES
+1219 KSVLKNES
-1227 GAAAALMAWDQFGD
+1227 GAAAALMAWDTFGD
-1241 KVEAEG
+1241 SVEQEG

-1280 HYREHIYKLGQYDEG
+1280 HYREHIFKLGQYDEG
-1295 HDLLSLQPE
+1295 HDLLSLRPE

>member
-1 MVDSAAS
+1 MPQDDGTTPTTDSTS
-8 AYYQTDRTDRESFDG
+8 TG
-23 KNTEMAHGDETE
+23 KQPDQPAHDS
-35 RPAGAGNGAT
+35 PAT
-45 SAPPSM
+45 R
-51 PDRLAVADLKRRLI
+51 DRLAIAELKRRLI
-65 EADRFGAEDLQARCE
+65 EADRFGEDDLPARCE
-80 ELSRLKVEAI
+80 ELRNLKRQAI
-90 DIAARSEDGNVET
+90 DIDARSDDGNVET
-103 LSLGGYLSSVS
+103 LTLGGYLSSVS
-114 QWQRLCDR
+114 QWQRLCER

-133 ELARSAFTES
+133 ELARSAFTE
-143 AADWKATVE
+143 AATDWKSTVE
-152 KRKGSANLDSLFDD
+152 EREDDAGLDALFDD

-178 NRGLLEPASLTPLRE
+178 NRGLLEPTSLTPLRE
-193 LRDHLRDELTVHLEN
+193 LRDSLRDALAARMEDAK
-208 ERPEGRTLDRW
+208 PDGRTLDRW

-227 DQILT
+227 DHILT

-244 QIGSTLILTDWY
+244 QIHSTLILTEWY
-256 LKKVDRRRNDGTRH
+256 LKKVDRRRNAGTRH

-285 QLQGAME
+285 HLQSVME
-292 TKFGRPFTGRL
+292 SRFGRQLTGRF
-303 ERLVL
+303 ERLIL
-308 VLICLVLGLMAV
+308 ILICLVLGLMIV
-320 EWTVPL
+320 EWTVAL
-326 SEETT
+326 SEATA
-331 YWLTIVDAAACAVF
+331 YWFAIIDAAACAVF

-351 KLALVKGRSRWFVR
+351 KLALVKGKSRWFVR

-378 LLTAG
+378 LLT
-383 LGNPGDVVRAG
+383 LGMASSGDVVRAG

-411 LRPVVRIVRALGLVA
+411 LRPIVRIARALGLVA
-426 RGIDRLVRRY
+426 RGIDRLVRQY

-450 REQEIFEQERRE
+450 REQELFEQERRE
-462 SARNLQELRQML
+462 AQRNLQELRQML
-474 RDAWSRMFAE
+474 RDAWARMFAE
-484 ASPEDRLFV
+484 ASSDEDRLFV
-493 ANTRIEGLQQT
+493 ANTRIEGLQRT
-504 LSRRTIQFEES
+504 LTRRSIQFEEFS
-515 GRATTGTRDIPA
+515 RATTGTRDIPA

-546 GEPMMMQ
+546 GEPMMMH
-553 LARIVRILSVVP
+553 LARIIRVLSVAP
-565 LRWLPIIRRCIP
+565 LRWLPLIRRCIP

-586 DVVSTTSR
+586 EVVSTTSR
-594 RVARFLRKFHDGW
+594 RLARFLRLFHDGW

-647 LILTEATLSIVE
+647 LLLTELTLSVVS
-659 IDALEPLRAF
+659 IDALEPVRAF
-669 LKRFLGTT
+669 LKRFVGTT

-720 VRPKSLERDA
+720 VRPKYLERDA

-735 RVLAADWPAG
+735 RVLAPDWPADDKRG
-745 DQRSDAERIEA
+745 DSERIEA
-756 LCDRL
+756 LCDQL
-761 RHAMFRSSPTTEAD
+761 RGAMLRSQQTTQSD
-775 NQFVAQLPFI
+775 DPFLSQISFVD
-785 NRLEL
+785 RMGL

-801 TRSDTRAT
+801 TKSDTRAT

-814 NTALSQLML
+814 NTALCQLML
-823 TSDRI
+823 MSDRI
-828 SKKDVRQLAQVD
+828 SKKDAKRLSQVD
-840 LENQKSLFNGPYL
+840 LENQKSLFKGPYL

-878 PGHELPHC
+878 PSHELPYC
-886 TDAQKNSFTQWL
+886 SDAQKNSFTHWL
-898 NTDPDFQ
+898 NTDPDFEI
-905 LDANAIVEPTSAKS
+905 DPDVVVEVVNARS

-938 DQTVEDHFGPEVINR
+938 DQTVEEQFGPEVAAR
-953 IQGDRSLLIR
+953 IEHDRGLLIR

-986 YEGWI
+986 YEAWI

-997 LVPWFLFAA
+997 LVPWFLFVSA
-1006 LCRWLTKLIGWIYHS
+1006 CRWLGKLIGWIYQS
-1021 VQEIRHPERRKT
+1021 VQEIRHPGRRKT
-1033 PVDAAQADFRVAVRK
+1033 TIDAAQADFRVAVRK
-1048 VNRVRGPVAERCVRL
+1048 VGRVRGPVAERCVRL

-1077 GEDSTLLGTADA
+1077 GEETTPLGSADA

-1107 SEKRRCLSGM
+1107 SEKRRCISGM
-1117 RWLEHSLEDG
+1117 RWLEHELEDG
-1127 LLERVAEHR
+1127 LLERIAEQR
-1136 GLAKDSLNTR
+1136 GLEPESLKTR
-1146 QHLRAASIAVHADLN
+1146 QHLRAAAIAVHADLN
-1161 GVRAHLFAKPM
+1161 GVRVHLFAVPM

-1177 HTTRAKPSLRDRLS
+1177 HTTSAKPSLRDRLS
-1191 PRFALRA
+1191 PRINLRA
-1198 AFRRYWQT
+1198 AFNRYWAT
-1206 TEMSEPAAERSAW
+1206 TGMTELAACRSAW
-1219 KAVLNNES
+1219 KAVLENEA
-1227 GAAAALMAWDQFGD
+1227 GVAAALMAWDTFGD
-1241 KVEAEG
+1241 DVAREG

-1280 HYREHIYKLGQYDEG
+1280 HYREHIFKLGQYDEG

>member
-1 MVDSAAS
+1 
-8 AYYQTDRTDRESFDG
+8 
-23 KNTEMAHGDETE
+23 MAHGDEPESATE
-35 RPAGAGNGAT
+35 LSGGSIV
-45 SAPPSM
+45 SAPAM
-51 PDRLAVADLKRRLI
+51 PDRVAVADLKRRLI
-65 EADRFGAEDLQARCE
+65 ETDRFGDEDLVARCD
-80 ELSRLKVEAI
+80 ELRRLKVEAV
-90 DIAARSEDGNVET
+90 DIAATSEDGNVET

-114 QWQRLCDR
+114 QWQRLCER
-122 HGLDDQAEQCR
+122 HGLDEQAEHCR
-133 ELARSAFTES
+133 ELARSAFTEA

-152 KRKGSANLDSLFDD
+152 QREGDANRDSLFDD

-193 LRDHLRDELTVHLEN
+193 LRDELSAHLEN
-208 ERPEGRTLDRW
+208 EKPESRTLDRW

-227 DQILT
+227 DHILT
-232 TADDLAPDVAAE
+232 TVDDLAPDVAAE
-244 QIGSTLILTDWY
+244 QIRSTLILSGWY
-256 LKKVDRRRNDGTRH
+256 LKKIDKRRNDGTRH
-270 LKRRHRRLRAEEQER
+270 LKWRHRRLRAEEQER

-292 TKFGRPFTGRL
+292 TKLGRLFTARL

-308 VLICLVLGLMAV
+308 VLICLVLVLMAV
-320 EWTVPL
+320 ECSVTL
-326 SEETT
+326 SEETL
-331 YWLTIVDAAACAVF
+331 YWFTIADAAACALF
-345 LSEFGL
+345 LAEFGL
-351 KLALVKGRSRWFVR
+351 KLALVKGRGRWFVR

-394 RVVRFARL
+394 RVVRFVRL

-411 LRPVVRIVRALGLVA
+411 LRPVVRLARALGLVA

-450 REQEIFEQERRE
+450 REQELFEQERRE
-462 SARNLQELRQML
+462 SARNIQELRQML

-484 ASPEDRLFV
+484 ASPDDRLFV
-493 ANTRIEGLQQT
+493 ANTRIEGLQET
-504 LSRRTIQFEES
+504 LNQRTIQFEES
-515 GRATTGTRDIPA
+515 SRATTGTRDIPA

-553 LARIVRILSVVP
+553 LARIIRILSVAP
-565 LRWLPIIRRCIP
+565 LRWLPIIRRCVP

-586 DVVSTTSR
+586 DVVSTASR
-594 RVARFLRKFHDGW
+594 QIAQFLRKFHDGW

-647 LILTEATLSIVE
+647 LILTEATLSIVA

-720 VRPKSLERDA
+720 VRPKYLERDA
-730 AALYE
+730 AVLYE
-735 RVLAADWPAG
+735 RVLAADWPT
-745 DQRSDAERIEA
+745 DDSRTDAERIKV
-756 LCDRL
+756 LCERL
-761 RHAMFRSSPTTEAD
+761 RHAMFRTQQSAKD
-775 NQFVAQLPFI
+775 DDRFIIQLPFV

-801 TRSDTRAT
+801 THSDTRAT

-828 SKKDVRQLAQVD
+828 SKKDTRLLTQVD
-840 LENQKSLFNGPYL
+840 LDNQKSLFNGPYL

-878 PGHELPHC
+878 PSHELPHC
-886 TDAQKNSFTQWL
+886 TDGQKNSFTHWL

-905 LDANAIVEPTSAKS
+905 VDANTIVEPTSAKS

-925 FTALHFLDPDPQR
+925 FTALHFLDPDPHR
-938 DQTVEDHFGPEVINR
+938 DQTVEEHFGPEVVAR
-953 IQGDRSLLIR
+953 IRSDRSLLIR

-986 YEGWI
+986 YEAWI

-997 LVPWFLFAA
+997 LVPWFLFLA
-1006 LCRWLTKLIGWIYHS
+1006 LCRWLTKLIGWIYLS
-1021 VQEIRHPERRKT
+1021 VQEIRHPERRRT

-1063 RAIFDPAWLGIALP
+1063 RAIFDPAWLGVALP
-1077 GEDSTLLGTADA
+1077 GEDSSLLGTADA

-1117 RWLEHSLEDG
+1117 RWIEHALEGG
-1127 LLERVAEHR
+1127 LLERIAKKR
-1136 GLAKDSLNTR
+1136 GLANDALNTR

-1161 GVRAHLFAKPM
+1161 GVRSHLFAKPM

-1177 HTTRAKPSLRDRLS
+1177 HTTSAKPSLRDRLS
-1191 PRFALRA
+1191 PRFKLRA

-1241 KVEAEG
+1241 DVEQEG

-1280 HYREHIYKLGQYDEG
+1280 HYREHIFKLGQYDEG
-1295 HDLLSLQPE
+1295 HDLLSLHPE

>member
-1 MVDSAAS
+1 MAQDDDSESKTDTGHAFTAS
-8 AYYQTDRTDRESFDG
+8 PT
-23 KNTEMAHGDETE
+23 
-35 RPAGAGNGAT
+35 
-45 SAPPSM
+45 M
-51 PDRLAVADLKRRLI
+51 PDRVAVAELKQRLI
-65 EADRFGAEDLQARCE
+65 EADRFGEKDLIARCQ
-80 ELSRLKVEAI
+80 ELRRLKNQAI
-90 DIAARSEDGNVET
+90 DIAARAEDGNVET
-103 LSLGGYLSSVS
+103 LNLGGYLSSVS
-114 QWQRLCDR
+114 HWQRLCER
-122 HGLDDQAEQCR
+122 HGLDEQVEQCR
-133 ELARSAFTES
+133 DLARSAFTE
-143 AADWKATVE
+143 AATDWKATVE
-152 KRKGSANLDSLFDD
+152 KREGAASQDTLFDD
-166 LLGTAQLEADIR
+166 LLGTVQLEADIR
-178 NRGLLEPASLTPLRE
+178 NRGLLEPTALFPLRE
-193 LRDHLRDELTVHLEN
+193 LRDSLHEKLSADLER
-208 ERPEGRTLDRW
+208 EKAEGRTLDRW

-227 DQILT
+227 DHILT
-232 TADDLAPDVAAE
+232 TVDDLSPKIAAE
-244 QIGSTLILTDWY
+244 QIGSTLILTEWY
-256 LKKVDRRRNDGTRH
+256 LKKVDRRRNEGTRH
-270 LKRRHRRLRAEEQER
+270 LKRRYRRLRAEEQER
-285 QLQGAME
+285 QLQGALE
-292 TKFGRPFTGRL
+292 SKFGRRFIERL

-308 VLICLVLGLMAV
+308 ILICLVLGLMAV
-320 EWTVPL
+320 EWSVLL
-326 SEETT
+326 SEETAF
-331 YWLTIVDAAACAVF
+331 WFAIIDAAACAVF
-345 LSEFGL
+345 LTEFGL
-351 KLALVKGRSRWFVR
+351 NLTFVKGRGRWFIR

-383 LGNPGDVVRAG
+383 MANSGDVVRAG
-394 RVVRFARL
+394 RIARFARL

-411 LRPVVRIVRALGLVA
+411 LRPIVRIVRALGLVA
-426 RGIDRLVRRY
+426 RGFDRLVRRY

-450 REQEIFEQERRE
+450 REQELFEQERRE
-462 SARNLQELRQML
+462 AIRNLQELRQML

-484 ASPEDRLFV
+484 ANSEDRIFI
-493 ANTRIEGLQQT
+493 AGTRIDELQQT
-504 LSRRTIQFEES
+504 LNRRRIKFEES

-533 MESLEPSLVEPAL
+533 MESLEPSLVELAL

-553 LARIVRILSVVP
+553 LARIIRLLSVAP
-565 LRWLPIIRRCIP
+565 LRWLPLIRQCIP

-594 RVARFLRKFHDGW
+594 KLARFLRKFHDGW
-607 FWLTD
+607 FWLAD

-647 LILTEATLSIVE
+647 LILTEATLSIVS

-720 VRPKSLERDA
+720 VRPKYLERDA
-730 AALYE
+730 AILYE
-735 RVLAADWPAG
+735 RVLAADWPA
-745 DQRSDAERIEA
+745 DDKRSHKERIDA
-756 LCDRL
+756 LCHRL
-761 RHAMFRSSPTTEAD
+761 RHAMFRSQQNTETD
-775 NQFVAQLPFI
+775 DPFIAQLPFV

-801 TRSDTRAT
+801 TKSDTRTT

-814 NTALSQLML
+814 NTALCQLML
-823 TSDRI
+823 MSDRI
-828 SKKDVRQLAQVD
+828 SKKDAKLLTQVD

-860 SVSHSV
+860 SLSHSV

-878 PGHELPHC
+878 PTHELPLC
-886 TDAQKNSFTQWL
+886 SATRKNSFTEWL
-898 NTDPDFQ
+898 NIDPDFQ
-905 LDANAIVEPTSAKS
+905 VDADTIVEPTSEKS

-925 FTALHFLDPDPQR
+925 FTALHFLDPDPLR
-938 DQTVEDHFGPEVINR
+938 DQAIEEHFGPEVIAR
-953 IQGDRSLLIR
+953 IQSDRSLLIR

-986 YEGWI
+986 YEAWI

-997 LVPWFLFAA
+997 LVPWFLFIAA
-1006 LCRWLTKLIGWIYHS
+1006 CRWLVRLIGWIYQS
-1021 VQEIRHPERRKT
+1021 VQEIRHPERRRT

-1048 VNRVRGPVAERCVRL
+1048 VNRVRGPVAERCVLL

-1077 GEDSTLLGTADA
+1077 GEDSALLGTADA
-1089 DTDIAFLR
+1089 DTDLAFLR
-1097 LGPAT
+1097 LGPAM

-1107 SEKRRCLSGM
+1107 SEKRRCRSGM
-1117 RWLEHSLEDG
+1117 RWLEHSLQAG
-1127 LLERVAEHR
+1127 LLERIAEQR
-1136 GLAKDSLNTR
+1136 GLDQDALNTR

-1161 GVRAHLFAKPM
+1161 GVRTHLFAEPM

-1177 HTTRAKPSLRDRLS
+1177 HTTRAKPSFMDRLS
-1191 PRFALRA
+1191 HRFALRA
-1198 AFRRYWQT
+1198 AFRRYWET
-1206 TEMSEPAAERSAW
+1206 TGMTERAAERGAW
-1219 KAVLNNES
+1219 NAVLKNES
-1227 GAAAALMAWDQFGD
+1227 GVAAALMAWDKFGAD
-1241 KVEAEG
+1241 VEREG

-1280 HYREHIYKLGQYDEG
+1280 HYREHIFKLGQYGEG

>member
-1 MVDSAAS
+1 MDE
-8 AYYQTDRTDRESFDG
+8 TG
-23 KNTEMAHGDETE
+23 IEMAHGDETE
-35 RPAGAGNGAT
+35 SSADADDAPAASKSAT
-45 SAPPSM
+45 EDSARA
-51 PDRLAVADLKRRLI
+51 DRVAIADLKRRLI
-65 EADRFGAEDLQARCE
+65 EADRFGDEDLRARCE
-80 ELSRLKVEAI
+80 ILRSLKVEAI
-90 DIAARSEDGNVET
+90 DIAARSEDGNIET

-114 QWQRLCDR
+114 QWQRLCER
-122 HGLDDQAEQCR
+122 HGLDEQAEQCR
-133 ELARSAFTES
+133 ELAGSAFTEA

-152 KRKGSANLDSLFDD
+152 DREENASVDTLFDD

-178 NRGLLEPASLTPLRE
+178 NRGLLEPAALTPLRE
-193 LRDHLRDELTVHLEN
+193 LRDNLRDELSADLEKEKPDN
-208 ERPEGRTLDRW
+208 RTLDRW

-227 DQILT
+227 DHILT

-244 QIGSTLILTDWY
+244 QIRSTLLLSDWY

-285 QLQGAME
+285 QLQGSLE
-292 TKFGRPFTGRL
+292 SRFGRKFTGRM

-308 VLICLVLGLMAV
+308 VLICLVLSLMV
-320 EWTVPL
+320 IEWTVPL
-326 SEETT
+326 AEETV
-331 YWLTIVDAAACAVF
+331 YWFAIVDAAACAVF
-345 LSEFGL
+345 LAEFGL
-351 KLALVKGRSRWFVR
+351 KLALVKGRGRWFVR

-383 LGNPGDVVRAG
+383 MANSGDVMRAG

-411 LRPVVRIVRALGLVA
+411 LRPIVRIARALGLVA

-450 REQEIFEQERRE
+450 REQELFEQERRE
-462 SARNLQELRQML
+462 AARNLQELRQLL

-493 ANTRIEGLQQT
+493 ADTRIEGLQRT
-504 LSRRTIQFEES
+504 LKRRTIQFEES
-515 GRATTGTRDIPA
+515 SRATSGTRDIPA

-553 LARIVRILSVVP
+553 LARIIRILSVAP

-577 AQASQMSEA
+577 AQASLMSEA

-720 VRPKSLERDA
+720 VRPKYVERDA

-735 RVLAADWPAG
+735 RVLIADWPTN
-745 DQRSDAERIEA
+745 DPRSDAERIEF
-756 LCDRL
+756 LSERL
-761 RHAMFRSSPTTEAD
+761 RNAMFRTIQTAD
-775 NQFVAQLPFI
+775 NDDGFVTQLPFVS
-785 NRLEL
+785 RLEL

-828 SKKDVRQLAQVD
+828 SKKDTKLLTQVD
-840 LENQKSLFNGPYL
+840 LENQKSLLNGPYL

-878 PGHELPHC
+878 PSHELPHC
-886 TDAQKNSFTQWL
+886 SEGQKNSFTQWL
-898 NTDPDFQ
+898 NTDPEFQ
-905 LDANAIVEPTSAKS
+905 LDNKAIVEPTDLRS
-919 GYVTTS
+919 GYVTTA

-938 DQTVEDHFGPEVINR
+938 DQTVEEHFGPEVVDR
-953 IQGDRSLLIR
+953 VRGDRSLLIR

-986 YEGWI
+986 YEAWI

-997 LVPWFLFAA
+997 LVPWFLFVAF
-1006 LCRWLTKLIGWIYHS
+1006 CRLLVRLIGWIYQS

-1033 PVDAAQADFRVAVRK
+1033 PIDAAQADFRVAVRK

-1077 GEDSTLLGTADA
+1077 GEQSTLLGTADA

-1127 LLERVAEHR
+1127 LMERIAEQR
-1136 GLAKDSLNTR
+1136 GLAKDAFNSR

-1161 GVRAHLFAKPM
+1161 GVRAHLFARPM

-1177 HTTRAKPSLRDRLS
+1177 HTTRAKPSLRDRVS

-1206 TEMSEPAAERSAW
+1206 TEMTELTAERSAW
-1219 KAVLNNES
+1219 KSVLKNES
-1227 GAAAALMAWDQFGD
+1227 GAAAALIAWDKFGD
-1241 KVEAEG
+1241 GVEEEG

-1280 HYREHIYKLGQYDEG
+1280 HYREHIFKLGQYDEG

>member
-1 MVDSAAS
+1 
-8 AYYQTDRTDRESFDG
+8 
-23 KNTEMAHGDETE
+23 MAHGDETE
-35 RPAGAGNGAT
+35 RPANADSGAAGV
-45 SAPPSM
+45 PPSM
-51 PDRLAVADLKRRLI
+51 PDRVAVADLKRRLI

-122 HGLDDQAEQCR
+122 HGLDDQAEECR

-152 KRKGSANLDSLFDD
+152 KRKDSANLDSLFDD

-178 NRGLLEPASLTPLRE
+178 NRGMLEPASLTPLRE
-193 LRDHLRDELTVHLEN
+193 LRDHLRDELTAHLEN
-208 ERPEGRTLDRW
+208 ERPESRTLDRW

-292 TKFGRPFTGRL
+292 TKFGRTFTGRL

-308 VLICLVLGLMAV
+308 VLICLVLALMAV

-345 LSEFGL
+345 LSEFAL

-493 ANTRIEGLQQT
+493 ANTRIEGLKRT
-504 LSRRTIQFEES
+504 LARRTIQFEEC

-553 LARIVRILSVVP
+553 LARIVRILSVAP
-565 LRWLPIIRRCIP
+565 LRWLPIIRHCIP

-735 RVLAADWPAG
+735 RVLAADWPAD
-745 DQRSDAERIEA
+745 DQRSDAERIES
-756 LCDRL
+756 LCERL
-761 RHAMFRSSPTTEAD
+761 RNTMFRSQDSTETND
-775 NQFVAQLPFI
+775 QFVAQLPFV

-828 SKKDVRQLAQVD
+828 SKKDTRLLTQVD

-878 PGHELPHC
+878 PNHELPHC

-905 LDANAIVEPTSAKS
+905 LEPNAIVEPTSAKT

-1006 LCRWLTKLIGWIYHS
+1006 LCRWLTKLIGWIYQS

-1117 RWLEHSLEDG
+1117 RWLEHSLEDN
-1127 LLERVAEHR
+1127 LLERVAVQR

-1206 TEMSEPAAERSAW
+1206 TGMPEPAAERSAW

-1295 HDLLSLQPE
+1295 HDLLSLQPEWRLELPIPETVSRS

>member
-1 MVDSAAS
+1 
-8 AYYQTDRTDRESFDG
+8 
-23 KNTEMAHGDETE
+23 
-35 RPAGAGNGAT
+35 
-45 SAPPSM
+45 
-51 PDRLAVADLKRRLI
+51 
-65 EADRFGAEDLQARCE
+65 
-80 ELSRLKVEAI
+80 
-90 DIAARSEDGNVET
+90 
-103 LSLGGYLSSVS
+103 
-114 QWQRLCDR
+114 
-122 HGLDDQAEQCR
+122 
-133 ELARSAFTES
+133 
-143 AADWKATVE
+143 
-152 KRKGSANLDSLFDD
+152 
-166 LLGTAQLEADIR
+166 
-178 NRGLLEPASLTPLRE
+178 
-193 LRDHLRDELTVHLEN
+193 
-208 ERPEGRTLDRW
+208 
-219 TRLIADQC
+219 
-227 DQILT
+227 
-232 TADDLAPDVAAE
+232 
-244 QIGSTLILTDWY
+244 
-256 LKKVDRRRNDGTRH
+256 
-270 LKRRHRRLRAEEQER
+270 
-285 QLQGAME
+285 
-292 TKFGRPFTGRL
+292 
-303 ERLVL
+303 
-308 VLICLVLGLMAV
+308 
-320 EWTVPL
+320 
-326 SEETT
+326 
-331 YWLTIVDAAACAVF
+331 
-345 LSEFGL
+345 
-351 KLALVKGRSRWFVR
+351 
-365 HFFVDFVPSIPFG
+365 PSIPFR

-383 LGNPGDVVRAG
+383 LGNSGDVVRAG

-411 LRPVVRIVRALGLVA
+411 LRPVVRIIRALGLVA

-450 REQEIFEQERRE
+450 QEQELFEQERRD

-493 ANTRIEGLQQT
+493 ANTRIEGLQRT

-533 MESLEPSLVEPAL
+533 LESLEPSLVEPAL

-553 LARIVRILSVVP
+553 LARIIRILSVAP

-720 VRPKSLERDA
+720 VRPKYLERDA

-735 RVLAADWPAG
+735 RVLAADWPAD
-745 DQRSDAERIEA
+745 DQRSDAERIEF

-761 RHAMFRSSPTTEAD
+761 RNTMFRSQQPTEA
-775 NQFVAQLPFI
+775 NNHFTAQLPFVS
-785 NRLEL
+785 RLEL

-828 SKKDVRQLAQVD
+828 SKKDTRLLAQVD

-878 PGHELPHC
+878 PSHELPHC

-905 LDANAIVEPTSAKS
+905 LDANVIVEPTSAKS

-925 FTALHFLDPDPQR
+925 FTALHFLDPDPHR
-938 DQTVEDHFGPEVINR
+938 DQTLGEHFGPEVVNR
-953 IQGDRSLLIR
+953 IQSDRSLLIR

-997 LVPWFLFAA
+997 LVPWLLFVA
-1006 LCRWLTKLIGWIYHS
+1006 LCRWLTKLIGWIYQS

-1077 GEDSTLLGTADA
+1077 GEEKTQLGTADA

-1117 RWLEHSLEDG
+1117 RWLEHSLEDD
-1127 LLERVAEHR
+1127 LLERVAEQR
-1136 GLAKDSLNTR
+1136 GLAKDALNTR

-1280 HYREHIYKLGQYDEG
+1280 HYREHIFKLGQYDEG
-1295 HDLLSLQPE
+1295 HDLLSLQPV

>member
-1 MVDSAAS
+1 
-8 AYYQTDRTDRESFDG
+8 
-23 KNTEMAHGDETE
+23 MAHGDEPESPTDSNDE
-35 RPAGAGNGAT
+35 LVA
-45 SAPPSM
+45 SAPAV
-51 PDRLAVADLKRRLI
+51 PDRIAVADLKRRLI
-65 EADRFGAEDLQARCE
+65 EADRFGDEDLHARCE
-80 ELSRLKVEAI
+80 ELVRLKVEAV
-90 DIAARSEDGNVET
+90 DIAAKSEDGNVET

-114 QWQRLCDR
+114 QWQRLCER
-122 HGLDDQAEQCR
+122 HGLDEQAGQCR
-133 ELARSAFTES
+133 ELARSAFTEA

-152 KRKGSANLDSLFDD
+152 QREDGANIDTLFED

-178 NRGLLEPASLTPLRE
+178 NRGLLEPAALTPLRE
-193 LRDHLRDELTVHLEN
+193 LRDNLRDELSAHLEN
-208 ERPEGRTLDRW
+208 EKADDRTLDRW
-219 TRLIADQC
+219 TRLVADQC
-227 DQILT
+227 DHILT
-232 TADDLAPDVAAE
+232 TADDLAPNVAAE
-244 QIGSTLILTDWY
+244 QIHSTLILTEWY
-256 LKKVDRRRNDGTRH
+256 LKQVDRRRNDGTRH

-292 TKFGRPFTGRL
+292 SKFGRKLTGRL

-320 EWTVPL
+320 EFTVPL
-326 SEETT
+326 AEETI
-331 YWLTIVDAAACAVF
+331 YWFAIIDAAACVVF

-351 KLALVKGRSRWFVR
+351 KLALVKGRGRWFIR
-365 HFFVDFVPSIPFG
+365 HFLVDFVPSIPFG
-378 LLTAG
+378 LMTAG
-383 LGNPGDVVRAG
+383 MANSGDVLRAG

-411 LRPVVRIVRALGLVA
+411 LRPIVRIARALGLVA

-450 REQEIFEQERRE
+450 REQELFEQERRE
-462 SARNLQELRQML
+462 ATRNLQELRQML

-484 ASPEDRLFV
+484 ASSEERLFV
-493 ANTRIEGLQQT
+493 ANTRIEGLQRT

-515 GRATTGTRDIPA
+515 SRATSGTRDIPA

-553 LARIVRILSVVP
+553 LARIIRILSVAP
-565 LRWLPIIRRCIP
+565 LRWLPLIRHCIP

-720 VRPKSLERDA
+720 VRPKYLERDTA
-730 AALYE
+730 VLYE
-735 RVLAADWPAG
+735 RVLAADWPTDDHRG
-745 DQRSDAERIEA
+745 EAERIEV
-756 LCDRL
+756 LCQRL
-761 RHAMFRSSPTTEAD
+761 RNAMFPVRRNSKNDDDFFAK
-775 NQFVAQLPFI
+775 LPFV

-801 TRSDTRAT
+801 TKSDTRAT

-814 NTALSQLML
+814 NTALCQLML

-828 SKKDVRQLAQVD
+828 SRKDTKQLAQVD
-840 LENQKSLFNGPYL
+840 LENQKSLLNGPYL

-878 PGHELPHC
+878 PSHELPHC
-886 TDAQKNSFTQWL
+886 SDHQKNSFTQWL
-898 NTDPDFQ
+898 STDPDFQ
-905 LDANAIVEPTSAKS
+905 LDANATAEPASAKS

-925 FTALHFLDPDPQR
+925 FTALHFLDPDPHR
-938 DQTVEDHFGPEVINR
+938 DQTVEEHFGPAVISR
-953 IQGDRSLLIR
+953 IQSDRSLLIR

-986 YEGWI
+986 YEAWI
-991 AGGRMF
+991 GGGRMF
-997 LVPWFLFAA
+997 LIPWFLFVAV
-1006 LCRWLTKLIGWIYHS
+1006 CRWLVRLIGWIYQS
-1021 VQEIRHPERRKT
+1021 VQEIRQPERRKT
-1033 PVDAAQADFRVAVRK
+1033 PIDAAQADFRVAVRK

-1077 GEDSTLLGTADA
+1077 GEDSTLLGNADA

-1117 RWLEHSLEDG
+1117 RWLEHSLNAG
-1127 LLERVAEHR
+1127 LLERIAQQR
-1136 GLAKDSLNTR
+1136 GFTKDAFNTR

-1161 GVRAHLFAKPM
+1161 GVRAHLFARPM

-1191 PRFALRA
+1191 PRFTLRS

-1206 TEMSEPAAERSAW
+1206 TEMTEPAAERSAW

-1227 GAAAALMAWDQFGD
+1227 GAAAALMAWDTFGD
-1241 KVEAEG
+1241 GVEQEG

-1280 HYREHIYKLGQYDEG
+1280 HYREHIFKLGQYDEG
-1295 HDLLSLQPE
+1295 HDLLSLHPE

>member
-1 MVDSAAS
+1 
-8 AYYQTDRTDRESFDG
+8 
-23 KNTEMAHGDETE
+23 MANGDETD
-35 RPAGAGNGAT
+35 RPTDAGNKSAGAA
-45 SAPPSM
+45 PSM
-51 PDRLAVADLKRRLI
+51 PDRVAVADLKRRLI
-65 EADRFGAEDLQARCE
+65 EADRFGAADLQARCE

-90 DIAARSEDGNVET
+90 DIAAKSEDGNVET

-152 KRKGSANLDSLFDD
+152 NREGDANLDSLFDD

-193 LRDHLRDELTVHLEN
+193 LRDHLRDELTALQEN
-208 ERPEGRTLDRW
+208 ERPESRTLDRW

-227 DQILT
+227 DHILT
-232 TADDLAPDVAAE
+232 TADDLAPEVAAE
-244 QIGSTLILTDWY
+244 QICSTLILTDWY

-292 TKFGRPFTGRL
+292 TKFGRAFTGRL

-308 VLICLVLGLMAV
+308 VLICLVLGLMVV
-320 EWTVPL
+320 EWTVQL
-326 SEETT
+326 TDETA
-331 YWLTIVDAAACAVF
+331 YWLTIVDAVACAVF

-383 LGNPGDVVRAG
+383 LGNSGDVVRAG

-450 REQEIFEQERRE
+450 QEQELFEQERRD

-493 ANTRIEGLQQT
+493 ANTRIEGLQRT

-515 GRATTGTRDIPA
+515 GRPTTGTRDIPA

-553 LARIVRILSVVP
+553 LARIIRILSVAP

-720 VRPKSLERDA
+720 VRPKYLERDA

-735 RVLAADWPAG
+735 RVLAADWPA
-745 DQRSDAERIEA
+745 DDHRSDAERIEV
-756 LCDRL
+756 LCERL
-761 RHAMFRSSPTTEAD
+761 RNTMFRSQQPTEANNHFD
-775 NQFVAQLPFI
+775 AQLPFV

-828 SKKDVRQLAQVD
+828 SKKDTRLLAQVD

-878 PGHELPHC
+878 PSHELPHC
-886 TDAQKNSFTQWL
+886 TEAQKNSFTQWL

-905 LDANAIVEPTSAKS
+905 LDADAIVEPTSAKS

-925 FTALHFLDPDPQR
+925 FTALHFLDPDPHR
-938 DQTVEDHFGPEVINR
+938 DQTVEEHFGPDVVDR
-953 IQGDRSLLIR
+953 IQSDRSLLIR

-997 LVPWFLFAA
+997 LVPWFLFVS
-1006 LCRWLTKLIGWIYHS
+1006 LCRWLTKLIGWIYQS

-1077 GEDSTLLGTADA
+1077 GEEKTQLGTADA

-1117 RWLEHSLEDG
+1117 RWLEHSLEDN
-1127 LLERVAEHR
+1127 LLERVAEQR
-1136 GLAKDSLNTR
+1136 GLAKDALNTR

-1191 PRFALRA
+1191 PQFALRA

-1227 GAAAALMAWDQFGD
+1227 GAAAALIAWDQFGD

-1255 QHPGRITEQLLTLR
+1255 QHPGRVTEQLLTLR

-1280 HYREHIYKLGQYDEG
+1280 HYREHIFKLGQYDEG
-1295 HDLLSLQPE
+1295 HDLLSLQPV